1 MKNIL
6 DLILLVVIVV
16 GFCVLGTGCQ
26 AMSDTA
32 QKVSDDLGNKAINGY
47 AFIDIWKITPSDPV
61 ANGAPSGKKVTIIG
75 NFSSVPVVQGK
86 GEIVLD
92 FIEYENTETP
102 AWYNKDNVTKVE
114 RLRWTSKNSSELQK
128 AFLGKFKLDKEQSS
142 TDSSEDSG
150 N

>member
-1 MKNIL
+1 MKNFL
-6 DLILLVVIVV
+6 DFTLLVVVTV
-16 GFCVLGTGCQ
+16 GICCLGAGCQ
-26 AMSDTA
+26 AMSNTA
-32 QKVSDDLGNKAINGY
+32 QKISDDLGNKAINGY

-75 NFSSVPVVQGK
+75 NFSSVPVVQRK

-128 AFLGKFKLDKEQSS
+128 AFLEKFKLDNS
-142 TDSSEDSG
+142 TATNNQE
-150 N
+150 